1 MYLSQLTTAGFNI
14 KEPEGMTTQDKG
26 SDTPVE
32 RLRMFLGLSSLHSFP
47 LQLPVACPLRSEH
60 NTGTTGK
67 PRAEVEKAGGS
78 NDDLSRPLKDRTGEL
93 GLPTMLRSSG
103 RGLRGDKGKEVPK
116 RAAAAL
122 GRMIWA

>member
-1 MYLSQLTTAGFNI
+1 MTTAGFNI

-26 SDTPVE
+26 SWDTPVE
-32 RLRMFLGLSSLHSFP
+32 RLRMPLGLSSSPSFT
-47 LQLPVACPLRSEH
+47 LELPFACPLRSEH

-67 PRAEVEKAGGS
+67 PSAEVEKAGGS
-78 NDDLSRPLKDRTGEL
+78 SGDLARPLKDRTGEL
-93 GLPTMLRSSG
+93 GLPSMLRSRG
-103 RGLRGDKGKEVPK
+103 RGLRGDKGREVPR